1 MFINKFNFPILCLSV
16 WNAISSPNFRSAAIE
31 GDLSREYQYSK
42 NPLPMSEM
50 RTFPLLHCYL
60 HIEDKIHRHTQK
72 CTYTN
77 GISQTFYWI
86 LGQLWEIPLKCKDL
100 ELCRRPKEWQYPS

>member
-31 GDLSREYQYSK
+31 GDLSWEYQYSK

-60 HIEDKIHRHTQK
+60 HIEDKIHRHTG
-72 CTYTN
+72 THRNAPTPMA
-77 GISQTFYWI
+77 F
-86 LGQLWEIPLKCKDL
+86 
-100 ELCRRPKEWQYPS
+100 PKPFIGSWGSYGRFL